1 MSAGESCS
9 GCVDTAPSI
18 LGTVAGRRGRDG
30 IRAQVA
36 SGTAQ
41 LRPDPDRRAGWTLL
55 LDGTPQ
61 SHVDLDD
68 PTHLEFDYIRRL
80 GHVVDLAAE
89 PRRPL
94 RVLHLGGGA
103 FTLARYVA
111 ATRPRS
117 TQQVVERDGAL
128 AELVRRELPLDRTWR
143 VRVRTGDA
151 RDVVGRLPRG
161 AFDLVVLDVFAD
173 ARTPAHLAS
182 TEFVQAVAEV
192 MAPTGT
198 YAANL
203 TDGGALAFA
212 RGQVA
217 TVRSVFPHACV
228 VADPAVLRGRRFGNL
243 LVVAS
248 RGPLPLDRLAARAAG
263 DRSSGR
269 LLHGPELDRFRAGAR
284 PVHDATAV
292 ASPPPPDGTFGAGT
306 ASSDTDADSGGRADQ
321 YRRRRR

>member
-1 MSAGESCS
+1 
-9 GCVDTAPSI
+9 V
-18 LGTVAGRRGRDG
+18 
-30 IRAQVA
+30 RAQVA
-36 SGTAQ
+36 SGTAE
-41 LRPDPDRRAGWTLL
+41 LRPDPDRRRGWTLL

-68 PTHLEFDYIRRL
+68 PTHLEFDYVRRL
-80 GHVVDLAAE
+80 GHVVDLAA
-89 PRRPL
+89 RPGSPV
-94 RVLHLGGGA
+94 RALHLGGGA

-117 TQQVVERDGAL
+117 VQQVVELDGAL
-128 AELVRRELPLDRTWR
+128 VELVRRELPLDRSWR

-151 RDVVGRLPRG
+151 RDVVGRLRDP
-161 AFDLVVLDVFAD
+161 AFDLVVLDVFAG

-182 TEFVQAVAEV
+182 AEFLQAVADV
-192 MAPTGT
+192 MAPAAT

-217 TVRSVFPHACV
+217 TLQSVFPHTCL

-243 LVVAS
+243 LLV
-248 RGPLPLDRLAARAAG
+248 GGPTPLPVDLLTARAAG
-263 DRSSGR
+263 GRSSAR

-284 PVHDATAV
+284 PAHDATAA
-292 ASPPPPDGTFGAGT
+292 ASPLPPDGTFAPG
-306 ASSDTDADSGGRADQ
+306 
-321 YRRRRR
+321 

>member
-1 MSAGESCS
+1 VC
-9 GCVDTAPSI
+9 
-18 LGTVAGRRGRDG
+18 
-30 IRAQVA
+30 AQVA
-36 SGTAQ
+36 SGTAE
-41 LRPDPDRRAGWTLL
+41 LRPDRDRRRGWTLL

-68 PTHLEFDYIRRL
+68 PTHLEFDYIRRF
-80 GHVVDLAAE
+80 GHVVDLAAP

-111 ATRPRS
+111 STRPRS
-117 TQQVVERDGAL
+117 GQQVVELDRAL
-128 AELVRRELPLDRTWR
+128 VELVRRELPLDRSWR
-143 VRVRTGDA
+143 VRVRRGDA
-151 RDVVGRLPRG
+151 RDVVGRLPDG
-161 AFDLVVLDVFAD
+161 AFDLVVLDVFAG

-182 TEFVQAVAEV
+182 TEFLQAVAEV
-192 MAPTGT
+192 MAPSAT

-203 TDGGALAFA
+203 TDGGTLAFA

-217 TVRSVFPHACV
+217 TLQEVFPHSCL

-243 LVVAS
+243 LLVGGRA
-248 RGPLPLDRLAARAAG
+248 PLPVDLLAARAAG

-284 PVHDATAV
+284 PVRDATAI
-292 ASPPPPDGTFGAGT
+292 ASPQPPDGTFAPE
-306 ASSDTDADSGGRADQ
+306 
-321 YRRRRR
+321 

>member
-1 MSAGESCS
+1 M
-9 GCVDTAPSI
+9 
-18 LGTVAGRRGRDG
+18 
-30 IRAQVA
+30 RAQVD
-36 SGTAQ
+36 SGTAE
-41 LRPDPDRRAGWTLL
+41 LRPDPERRRGWTLL

-80 GHVVDLAAE
+80 GHVVDLAAP
-89 PRRPL
+89 PRRPM
-94 RVLHLGGGA
+94 RVLHMGGGA

-117 TQQVVERDGAL
+117 AQQVVELDGAL
-128 AELVRRELPLDRTWR
+128 VELVRRELPLDRSWR

-151 RDVVGRLPRG
+151 RDVVGRLRD
-161 AFDLVVLDVFAD
+161 AFDLVVLDVFAG

-182 TEFVQAVAEV
+182 TEFLEAVAEV

-217 TVRSVFPHACV
+217 TLQAAFPHTCLG
-228 VADPAVLRGRRFGNL
+228 ADPAVLRGRRFGNL
-243 LVVAS
+243 LLVGS
-248 RGPLPLDRLAARAAG
+248 RNPLPVDLLAARAAG

-269 LLHGPELDRFRAGAR
+269 LLHGPELNGFRAGAR
-284 PVHDATAV
+284 PVHDAAAA
-292 ASPPPPDGTFGAGT
+292 ASPLPPAGTFGH
-306 ASSDTDADSGGRADQ
+306 
-321 YRRRRR
+321 

>member
-1 MSAGESCS
+1 
-9 GCVDTAPSI
+9 V
-18 LGTVAGRRGRDG
+18 
-30 IRAQVA
+30 RAQVA
-36 SGTAQ
+36 SGTAE
-41 LRPDPDRRAGWTLL
+41 LRPDRDRRRGWTLL

-68 PTHLEFDYIRRL
+68 PTHLEFGYLRRL
-80 GHVVDLAAE
+80 GHVVDLAAP

-117 TQQVVERDGAL
+117 GQQVVEVDGAL
-128 AELVRRELPLDRTWR
+128 VEFVRRELPPERAWR
-143 VRVRTGDA
+143 LRVRTGDA
-151 RDVVGRLPRG
+151 RDVVSRLPDG
-161 AFDLVVLDVFAD
+161 TFDLVVLDVFSG

-182 TEFVQAVAEV
+182 TEFLRAVAEV
-192 MAPTGT
+192 MDPAAT
-198 YAANL
+198 YAANV

-212 RGQVA
+212 RAQVA
-217 TVRSVFPHACV
+217 TLQSVFPHTCL

-243 LVVAS
+243 LLV
-248 RGPLPLDRLAARAAG
+248 GGGHPLPLERLAARAAG

-284 PVHDATAV
+284 PVPDADAV
-292 ASPPPPDGTFGAGT
+292 ASPMPPDGTFAAGM
-306 ASSDTDADSGGRADQ
+306 D
-321 YRRRRR
+321 

>member
-1 MSAGESCS
+1 
-9 GCVDTAPSI
+9 VR
-18 LGTVAGRRGRDG
+18 V
-30 IRAQVA
+30 QVA
-36 SGTAQ
+36 SGTGE
-41 LRPDPDRRAGWTLL
+41 LRPDRDRRRGWTLL

-80 GHVVDLAAE
+80 GHVVDLAAP

-117 TQQVVERDGAL
+117 GQQVVELDGAL
-128 AELVRRELPLDRTWR
+128 VELVRRELPLDRTWR

-151 RDVVGRLPRG
+151 RDVVGRLPDG
-161 AFDLVVLDVFAD
+161 AFDLVVLDVFAG

-182 TEFVQAVAEV
+182 TEFLQAVAEV
-192 MAPTGT
+192 MAPTAT

-203 TDGGALAFA
+203 TDGGTLAFV

-217 TVRSVFPHACV
+217 TLQEVFPHSCL

-243 LVVAS
+243 LLVGGRA
-248 RGPLPLDRLAARAAG
+248 PLPVDLLAARAAG
-263 DRSSGR
+263 DRSPGR
-269 LLHGPELDRFRAGAR
+269 LLHGSELDRFRAGTR
-284 PVHDATAV
+284 PVRDGTAI
-292 ASPPPPDGTFGAGT
+292 ASPQPPDGTFVPK
-306 ASSDTDADSGGRADQ
+306 
-321 YRRRRR
+321 

>member
-1 MSAGESCS
+1 
-9 GCVDTAPSI
+9 V
-18 LGTVAGRRGRDG
+18 
-30 IRAQVA
+30 RAQVA
-36 SGTAQ
+36 SGTAE
-41 LRPDPDRRAGWTLL
+41 LRPDRERRRGWTLF

-80 GHVVDLAAE
+80 GHVVDLAAP

-117 TQQVVERDGAL
+117 GQQVVELDGAL
-128 AELVRRELPLDRTWR
+128 VQFVRRELPLDRSWR
-143 VRVRTGDA
+143 VRVRAGDA
-151 RDVVGRLPRG
+151 RDVVGRLPG
-161 AFDLVVLDVFAD
+161 AFDLVVLDVFAG

-182 TEFVQAVAEV
+182 TQFLQAVADV
-192 MAPTGT
+192 MAPAAT

-217 TVRSVFPHACV
+217 TVQAVFPHACL

-243 LVVAS
+243 LLVGG
-248 RGPLPLDRLAARAAG
+248 RTPLPVDQLTARAAG

-269 LLHGPELDRFRAGAR
+269 LLHGRELDRFRAGAR
-284 PVHDATAV
+284 PVHDATAA
-292 ASPPPPDGTFGAGT
+292 ASPLPPDGTFAPG
-306 ASSDTDADSGGRADQ
+306 
-321 YRRRRR
+321 

>member
-1 MSAGESCS
+1 
-9 GCVDTAPSI
+9 V
-18 LGTVAGRRGRDG
+18 
-30 IRAQVA
+30 RAQVD
-36 SGTAQ
+36 SGTAA
-41 LRPDPDRRAGWTLL
+41 LRPDPDRRRAWTLL

-80 GHVVDLAAE
+80 GHVVDLAAP

-94 RVLHLGGGA
+94 RALHLGGGA

-117 TQQVVERDGAL
+117 VQQAVELDGAL
-128 AELVRRELPLDRTWR
+128 VELVRRELPLDRSWR

-151 RDVVGRLPRG
+151 REVVGRLRD
-161 AFDLVVLDVFAD
+161 AFDLVVLDVFSG

-182 TEFVQAVAEV
+182 TEFLEAVAEV
-192 MAPTGT
+192 TAPAGT

-217 TVRSVFPHACV
+217 TLQAVFPHTCL

-243 LVVAS
+243 LLVGS
-248 RGPLPLDRLAARAAG
+248 RNPLPVDLLAARAAG
-263 DRSSGR
+263 DRSSAR

-284 PVHDATAV
+284 PVHDVGAI
-292 ASPPPPDGTFGAGT
+292 ASPLPPAGTFGP
-306 ASSDTDADSGGRADQ
+306 
-321 YRRRRR
+321 

>member
-1 MSAGESCS
+1 
-9 GCVDTAPSI
+9 
-18 LGTVAGRRGRDG
+18 
-30 IRAQVA
+30 
-36 SGTAQ
+36 
-41 LRPDPDRRAGWTLL
+41 LL

-68 PTHLEFDYIRRL
+68 PTHLEFDYVRRL
-80 GHVVDLAAE
+80 GHVVDLAA
-89 PRRPL
+89 RPGSPV
-94 RVLHLGGGA
+94 RALHLGGGA

-117 TQQVVERDGAL
+117 VQQVVELDGAL
-128 AELVRRELPLDRTWR
+128 VELVRRELPLDRSWR

-151 RDVVGRLPRG
+151 RDVVGRLRDPP
-161 AFDLVVLDVFAD
+161 FDLVVLDVFAG

-182 TEFVQAVAEV
+182 AEFLQAVVDV
-192 MAPTGT
+192 MAPAAT

-217 TVRSVFPHACV
+217 TLQSAFPHTCL

-243 LVVAS
+243 LLVGG
-248 RGPLPLDRLAARAAG
+248 RTPLPVDLLTARAAG
-263 DRSSGR
+263 GRSPAR

-284 PVHDATAV
+284 PVHDATAA
-292 ASPPPPDGTFGAGT
+292 ASPLPPDGTFAPG
-306 ASSDTDADSGGRADQ
+306 
-321 YRRRRR
+321 

>member
-1 MSAGESCS
+1 MSAPVS
-9 GCVDTAPSI
+9 
-18 LGTVAGRRGRDG
+18 
-30 IRAQVA
+30 

-41 LRPDPDRRAGWTLL
+41 LRPDRDRGRGWTLL

-68 PTHLEFDYIRRL
+68 PTHLEFTYVRRL
-80 GHVVDLAAE
+80 GHVADLVAP

-117 TQQVVERDGAL
+117 SQQVAEVDGPL
-128 AELVRRELPLDRTWR
+128 VELVRRELPLERSWR

-151 RDVVGRLPRG
+151 REVVGRLRPG
-161 AFDLVVLDVFAD
+161 TFDLVVLDVFAG

-182 TEFVQAVAEV
+182 TDFLQAVAGV
-192 MAPTGT
+192 LAPAGT

-212 RGQVA
+212 RAQVA
-217 TVRSVFPHACV
+217 TLQAVFPHSCL
-228 VADPAVLRGRRFGNL
+228 VAEPSVLRGRRFGNL
-243 LVVAS
+243 VLVGG
-248 RGPLPLDRLAARAAG
+248 REPLPVERLTSRVAG
-263 DRSSGR
+263 DPASAR
-269 LLHGPELDRFRAGAR
+269 LLHGSELARFRGDAR
-284 PVHDATAV
+284 PVSDDGATA
-292 ASPPPPDGTFGAGT
+292 SPAPPDGTFDAG
-306 ASSDTDADSGGRADQ
+306 
-321 YRRRRR
+321 